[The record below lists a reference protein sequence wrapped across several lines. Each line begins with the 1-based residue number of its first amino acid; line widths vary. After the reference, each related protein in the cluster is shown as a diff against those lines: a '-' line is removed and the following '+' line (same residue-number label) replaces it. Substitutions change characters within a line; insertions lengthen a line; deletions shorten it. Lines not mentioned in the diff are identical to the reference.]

1 MINIMGTEA
10 RKAFRLVTLER
21 EEQELMNDI
30 SNHENQLERALDDD
44 QRKELIS
51 ALKIAR
57 LELEINGYKID
68 LENATTVEDKRRLSD
83 LIKTTRDTLNEL
95 LQQKHTSG
103 KSLYKNIFD
112 F

>member
-1 MINIMGTEA
+1 MAEA
-10 RKAFRLVTLER
+10 RKASTLATWER
-21 EEQELMNDI
+21 EAQHLINKI
-30 SNHENQLERALDDD
+30 NHHENQLQTELNDSKRE
-44 QRKELIS
+44 ELIS

-57 LELEINGYKID
+57 LELSINGYKID
-68 LENATTVEDKRRLSD
+68 LENATIVEEKRRLSY
-83 LIKTTRDTLNEL
+83 LIISTRDTLKEL